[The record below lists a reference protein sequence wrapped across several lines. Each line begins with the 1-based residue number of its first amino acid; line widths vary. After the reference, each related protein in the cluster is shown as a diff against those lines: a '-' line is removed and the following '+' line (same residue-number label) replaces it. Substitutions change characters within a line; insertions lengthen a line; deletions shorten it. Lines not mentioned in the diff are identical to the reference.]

1 LKKLARTAR
10 GAGTNIQ
17 HATPINREQTSNSDP
32 VILTN
37 YRPTPTR
44 LTRAPVLGLLDL
56 FQTVELAD
64 FFQAFVNQLPGAWTV
79 GVDFASVLARAAAR
93 TVHHFLRTPR
103 DGADAAGLATNKG

>member
-1 LKKLARTAR
+1 MKKLARTAR

-64 FFQAFVNQLPGAWTV
+64 FFQAFVNQLPGSGTV
-79 GVDFASVLARAAAR
+79 GVDFAAVFAGAAAR
-93 TVHHFLRTPR
+93 AVEHVLGTAG
-103 DGADAAGLATNKG
+103 DGAYSTVEVKHA